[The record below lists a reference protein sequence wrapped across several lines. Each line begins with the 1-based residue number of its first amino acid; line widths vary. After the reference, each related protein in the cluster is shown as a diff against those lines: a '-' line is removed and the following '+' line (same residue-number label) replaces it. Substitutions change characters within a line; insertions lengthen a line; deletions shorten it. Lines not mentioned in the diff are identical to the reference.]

1 MGPLLENGLLLMKN
15 VLKTLA
21 KNVLISLGV
30 TAAAS
35 GTDAAVLKKMFGS
48 GITTKTI
55 SNEEMEDIMRIV
67 RSLEESGS
75 LIKGVS
81 EAIKNEAKE
90 QKGGFLLCSY

>member
-30 TAAAS
+30 TVAAS
-35 GTDAAVLKKMFGS
+35 GTDAVVLKKMFGS

>member
-15 VLKTLA
+15 VLKTLT

-30 TAAAS
+30 TVAAS